1 LVDQSV
7 ADLAAAVI
15 TPPQHHIQRGGD
27 HRDVLDRRHPPSK
40 QLRGRPID
48 SRRMQLQA
56 ALTLAKELGDTL
68 LGDSADT

>member
-27 HRDVLDRRHPPSK
+27 HRDVLDRRHPPSNCGA
-40 QLRGRPID
+40 RRSTAAACSCRP
-48 SRRMQLQA
+48 SSPSPRNSE
-56 ALTLAKELGDTL
+56 TP
-68 LGDSADT
+68 S